1 VTLGLSIATF
11 RYVPADLEPGQ
22 PSVQTYLNAL
32 NEALLARL
40 KTSGGLFVSNAV
52 LDGSFLLRACI
63 VNFRT
68 SEADVRAIPE
78 IVAGE
83 GRALDAELRPRSL
96 QPA

>member
-1 VTLGLSIATF
+1 
-11 RYVPADLEPGQ
+11 VPADLEPGN
-22 PSVQTYLNAL
+22 PSVQAYLDGL

-40 KTSGGLFVSNAV
+40 KTSGDLFVTNAV
-52 LDGSFLLRACI
+52 LDGRFLLRACI

-68 SEADVRAIPE
+68 SDADVSAIPE
-78 IVAGE
+78 IVARA